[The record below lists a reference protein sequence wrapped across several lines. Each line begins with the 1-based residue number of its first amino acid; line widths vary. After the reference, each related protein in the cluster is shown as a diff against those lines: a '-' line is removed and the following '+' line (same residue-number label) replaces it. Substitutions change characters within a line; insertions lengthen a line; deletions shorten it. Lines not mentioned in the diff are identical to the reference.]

1 MELIRITNAELAFGE
16 GKILDNTDFRLHTGE
31 RVCLVGRNGAGKSTL
46 MKILM
51 GKQNLD
57 DGQMV
62 ISNNVQ
68 LGMLEQDPPES
79 CELSIFDFVAQGVK
93 ENADLIL
100 RYHALIHT
108 ITEDPS
114 ETNLNKLANVQ
125 EQLEKANAWQDEQR
139 IEQVLSTLALDAETK
154 VSDLSGGWLRKLALA
169 KALVTNP
176 DVLLLDEPTNHLD
189 IESVLW
195 LEKFLKAFSGTIVFI
210 SHDRAFIRGL
220 STRILDL
227 DRGQL
232 KNYPGDYDL
241 YIEQKQHDLQV
252 EDQQNALFDKRLAEE
267 EVWIRQG
274 IKARRT
280 RNEGRVRSLEKL
292 RVERQQRR
300 EVRNQKDINIS
311 QGDRSGKLVFE
322 SENLTM
328 AFDDQTIIRS
338 LDLLITRGD
347 RLALIGANGTGK
359 STLIKLIMEQLQP
372 TSGKLRVG
380 VNLDIAY
387 FDQHRDALDPDKTVQ
402 DTVSEGKQDVI
413 VNGRSRHVLG
423 YLQDFLFS
431 PKRART
437 PVRALSGG
445 EKNRLLLARL
455 FLRPSNLLILDEP
468 TNDLDIET
476 LELLEEVVANY
487 AGTVLLVSHDRDF
500 VNNCV
505 NTCLYF
511 DGSGEIKQ
519 IVGGYDDV
527 DSYLAIKEAQRK
539 QLAEGVD
546 KKKQSTK
553 NADKSTKETNI
564 DNVKANSSVKNATN
578 TATNSAVKKK
588 LSYKETRELEVLP
601 GEIDELENLMAS
613 LQETVNKADFFSKD
627 SEFTKKILNQLQE
640 TESKLEVAFDRWQE
654 LDEA

>member
-1 MELIRITNAELAFGE
+1 
-16 GKILDNTDFRLHTGE
+16 
-31 RVCLVGRNGAGKSTL
+31 
-46 MKILM
+46 MKVLM
-51 GKQNLD
+51 GLQNLD
-57 DGQMV
+57 DGQILKSSTM
-62 ISNNVQ
+62 Q
-68 LGMLEQDPPES
+68 LAMLEQDPPES
-79 CELSIFDFVAQGVK
+79 SDSSVFDFVAQGVS
-93 ENADLIL
+93 ENADLIS
-100 RYHALIHT
+100 RYHGLIHL
-108 ITEDPS
+108 IGEDPS
-114 ETNLNKLANVQ
+114 EKNLNKLAKVQ
-125 EQLEKANAWQDEQR
+125 DELEQAGAWQDEQR
-139 IEQVLSTLALDAETK
+139 IEQVMSTLSLDPDAK
-154 VSDLSGGWLRKLALA
+154 ICDLSGGWLRKLALA

-176 DVLLLDEPTNHLD
+176 DILLLDEPTNHLD

-195 LEKFLKAFSGTIVFI
+195 LEKFLKDFAGTIIFI

-232 KNYPGDYDL
+232 KSYPGDYDL

-252 EDQQNALFDKRLAEE
+252 EVQQNALFDKKLAEE

-292 RVERQQRR
+292 RLERKARR
-300 EVRNQKDINIS
+300 EVRNQSTMNIS

-322 SENLTM
+322 AEDVTV
-328 AFDDQTIIRS
+328 AFDEKVVINK
-338 LDLLITRGD
+338 LNLLISRND

-359 STLIKLIMEQLQP
+359 STLIKLIMEKLKA
-372 TSGKLRVG
+372 TSGKMRSG
-380 VNLDIAY
+380 VNLEIAY
-387 FDQHRDALDPDKTVQ
+387 FDQHREALDINKTVQ
-402 DTVSEGKQDVI
+402 DIVGEGKQEVM
-413 VNGRSRHVLG
+413 VNGRTRHVLG

-487 AGTVLLVSHDRDF
+487 AGTVILVSHDRDF

-511 DGSGEIKQ
+511 DGTGHINQ

-527 DSYLAIKEAQRK
+527 DSYLALKEEERQRQLSSISQKESQQKAITSTKKEAPK
-539 QLAEGVD
+539 L
-546 KKKQSTK
+546 T
-553 NADKSTKETNI
+553 
-564 DNVKANSSVKNATN
+564 
-578 TATNSAVKKK
+578 KKK
-588 LSYKETRELEVLP
+588 LSFKETKELEELP
-601 GEIDELENLMAS
+601 KIIDNLENEIAE
-613 LQETVNKADFFSKD
+613 LQELVNQSDFFSQD
-627 SEFTKKILNQLQE
+627 EQHTKKILNQLSE
-640 TESKLEVAFDRWQE
+640 NESKLDVAYTRWQE
-654 LDEA
+654 LDEL

>member
-1 MELIRITNAELAFGE
+1 MELLRIANGELAFGE
-16 GKILDNTDFRLHTGE
+16 EKILDKADLSVQTGE
-31 RVCLVGRNGAGKSTL
+31 RICLVGRNGAGKSTL
-46 MKILM
+46 MKVLM
-51 GKQNLD
+51 GLQNLD
-57 DGQMV
+57 DGQ
-62 ISNNVQ
+62 ILKSNTMQ
-68 LGMLEQDPPES
+68 LAMLEQDPPES
-79 CELSIFDFVAQGVK
+79 SDLSVFDYVAQGVS
-93 ENADLIL
+93 ENADLL
-100 RYHALIHT
+100 SRYHGLIHL
-108 ITEDPS
+108 IGEDPS
-114 ETNLNKLANVQ
+114 EKNLNKLSKVQ
-125 EQLEKANAWQDEQR
+125 DELEQAGAWQDEQR
-139 IEQVLSTLALDAETK
+139 IEQAMSTLSLNPDAK
-154 VSDLSGGWLRKLALA
+154 ICDLSGGWLRKLALA

-176 DVLLLDEPTNHLD
+176 DILLLDEPTNHLD

-195 LEKFLKAFSGTIVFI
+195 LEKFLKDFAGTIIFI

-232 KNYPGDYDL
+232 KSYPGDYDL

-252 EDQQNALFDKRLAEE
+252 EEQRNALFDKKLAEE

-292 RVERQQRR
+292 RLERKARR
-300 EVRNQKDINIS
+300 EVRNQSTMNIS

-322 SENLTM
+322 AEDVTV
-328 AFDDQTIIRS
+328 AFDDKVVINK
-338 LDLLITRGD
+338 LNLLISRND

-359 STLIKLIMEQLQP
+359 STLIKLIMEKLKA
-372 TSGKLRVG
+372 TSGKMRSG
-380 VNLDIAY
+380 VNLEIAY
-387 FDQHRDALDPDKTVQ
+387 FDQHREALDINKTVQ
-402 DTVSEGKQDVI
+402 EIVGEGKQEVV
-413 VNGRSRHVLG
+413 VNGKPRHVLG

-487 AGTVLLVSHDRDF
+487 AGTVILVSHDRDF

-511 DGSGEIKQ
+511 DGTGHINQ

-527 DSYLAIKEAQRK
+527 DDYLALKEEQR
-539 QLAEGVD
+539 QLHLSAVN
-546 KKKQSTK
+546 Q
-553 NADKSTKETNI
+553 KETQKKSASTTKKGATQTI
-564 DNVKANSSVKNATN
+564 QAAKN
-578 TATNSAVKKK
+578 K
-588 LSYKETRELEVLP
+588 LSFKENKELEELP
-601 GEIDELENLMAS
+601 KIIDSLETEIAD
-613 LQETVNKADFFSKD
+613 LQDQVNQSDFFSQDEKH
-627 SEFTKKILNQLQE
+627 TKKILNQLSE
-640 TESKLEVAFDRWQE
+640 NESKLDIAYTRWQE
-654 LDEA
+654 LDEI

>member
-1 MELIRITNAELAFGE
+1 MELLRIANGELAFGTD
-16 GKILDNTDFRLHTGE
+16 KILDKADLSVQTGE
-31 RVCLVGRNGAGKSTL
+31 RICLVGRNGAGKSTL
-46 MKILM
+46 MKVLM
-51 GKQNLD
+51 GYQNLD
-57 DGQMV
+57 DGQILKSSTM
-62 ISNNVQ
+62 
-68 LGMLEQDPPES
+68 LMAMLEQDPPES
-79 CELSIFDFVAQGVK
+79 SDVNVFDYVAQGVK
-93 ENADLIL
+93 ENADLIT
-100 RYHALIHT
+100 RYHSLIHL
-108 ITEDPS
+108 IGEDPS
-114 ETNLNKLANVQ
+114 EKNLNKLAKVQ
-125 EQLEKANAWQDEQR
+125 DELEQANAWQDEQR
-139 IEQVLSTLALDAETK
+139 IEQVMSTLSLNGDAK
-154 VSDLSGGWLRKLALA
+154 ISDLSGGWLRKVALA

-176 DVLLLDEPTNHLD
+176 DILLLDEPTNHLD
-189 IESVLW
+189 IASVLW
-195 LEKFLKAFSGTIVFI
+195 LEKFLKDFAGTIIFI

-232 KNYPGDYDL
+232 KSYPGDYDL

-252 EDQQNALFDKRLAEE
+252 EEQQNALFDKRLAEE

-292 RVERQQRR
+292 RLERKARR
-300 EVRNQKDINIS
+300 EVRNQSTMNIT

-322 SENLTM
+322 AKDVTV
-328 AFDDQTIIRS
+328 AFDDKVIIDK
-338 LDLLITRGD
+338 LNLLISRND

-359 STLIKLIMEQLQP
+359 STLIKLIMEKLKQ
-372 TSGKLRVG
+372 TSGEMRSG
-380 VNLDIAY
+380 VNLEVAY
-387 FDQHRDALDPDKTVQ
+387 FDQHREALDLNQTVQ
-402 DTVSEGKQDVI
+402 EIVGEGKQEVM

-437 PVRALSGG
+437 PVKALSGG

-487 AGTVLLVSHDRDF
+487 SGTVILVSHDRDF

-511 DGSGEIKQ
+511 DGTGRINQ

-527 DSYLAIKEAQRK
+527 DSYLALKEEQR
-539 QLAEGVD
+539 QLHVAAEN
-546 KKKQSTK
+546 KKVTQQNKVEPTK
-553 NADKSTKETNI
+553 KETPQ
-564 DNVKANSSVKNATN
+564 AS
-578 TATNSAVKKK
+578 KKK
-588 LSYKETRELEVLP
+588 LSFKEAKELAELP
-601 GEIDELENLMAS
+601 ELIDDLENKIAD
-613 LQETVNKADFFSKD
+613 LQEQVNQSDFFSKD
-627 SEFTKKILNQLQE
+627 EKFTKNILNQLGE
-640 TESKLEVAFDRWQE
+640 NESKLDLVYTRWQE
-654 LDEA
+654 LDEL

>member
-1 MELIRITNAELAFGE
+1 MELLRIANGELAFGE
-16 GKILDNTDFRLHTGE
+16 DKILNKADLSVQTGE
-31 RVCLVGRNGAGKSTL
+31 RICLVGRNGAGKSTL

-51 GKQNLD
+51 DLQGLD
-57 DGQMV
+57 DGQILKSSTMKM
-62 ISNNVQ
+62 S
-68 LGMLEQDPPES
+68 MLEQDPPES
-79 CELSIFDFVAQGVK
+79 SDISVFDYVAEGVK
-93 ENADLIL
+93 ENAELIR
-100 RYHALIHT
+100 RYHALIHL
-108 ITEDPS
+108 IGEDPS
-114 ETNLNKLANVQ
+114 DKNLNKLANVQ
-125 EQLEKANAWQDEQR
+125 EELEKANAWLDEQR
-139 IEQVLSTLALDAETK
+139 IDQAMTTLSLDPDARIC
-154 VSDLSGGWLRKLALA
+154 DLSGGWLRKVALA
-169 KALVTNP
+169 KALVTSP
-176 DVLLLDEPTNHLD
+176 DILLLDEPTNHLD

-195 LEKFLKAFSGTIVFI
+195 LEQFLKDFAGTIIFI

-227 DRGQL
+227 DRGKL
-232 KNYPGDYDL
+232 KSYPGDYDL

-252 EDQQNALFDKRLAEE
+252 EDQQNALFDKKLAEE

-274 IKARRT
+274 VKARRT

-292 RVERQQRR
+292 RLERTARR
-300 EVRNQKDINIS
+300 DVRNQSTMNIT

-322 SENLTM
+322 AEDVKVAFGDNVVIENLN
-328 AFDDQTIIRS
+328 
-338 LDLLITRGD
+338 LLITRND

-359 STLIKLIMEQLQP
+359 STLIKLIMEKQAA
-372 TSGKLRVG
+372 TSGKMRSG

-387 FDQHRDALDPDKTVQ
+387 FDQHREALDLNLTVQ
-402 DTVSEGKQDVI
+402 EIVGEGKQEVV

-487 AGTVLLVSHDRDF
+487 AGTVILVSHDRDF

-511 DGSGEIKQ
+511 DGTGQINQ

-527 DSYLAIKEAQRK
+527 DDYLALKKVQRDNMADGAEKKISQEKQPRNTVTAAVNNESVAPEAK
-539 QLAEGVD
+539 
-546 KKKQSTK
+546 
-553 NADKSTKETNI
+553 
-564 DNVKANSSVKNATN
+564 
-578 TATNSAVKKK
+578 KKK
-588 LSYKETRELEVLP
+588 LSFKEARELEMLP
-601 GEIDELENLMAS
+601 GKIDEVESLIDS
-613 LQETVNKADFFSKD
+613 LQAQVNDADFFSQD
-627 SEFTKKILNQLQE
+627 EKITQKVLNQLA
-640 TESKLEVAFDRWQE
+640 ESESNLEIVYARWQE
-654 LDEA
+654 LDDQ

>member
-1 MELIRITNAELAFGE
+1 MELLRIANGELAFGE
-16 GKILDNTDFRLHTGE
+16 DKILNKADLSVQTGE
-31 RVCLVGRNGAGKSTL
+31 RICLVGRNGAGKSTL

-51 GKQNLD
+51 DLQGLD
-57 DGQMV
+57 DGQILKSSTMKM
-62 ISNNVQ
+62 S
-68 LGMLEQDPPES
+68 MLEQDPPES
-79 CELSIFDFVAQGVK
+79 SDISVFDYVAEGVK
-93 ENADLIL
+93 ENAELIR
-100 RYHALIHT
+100 RYHALIHL
-108 ITEDPS
+108 IGEDPS
-114 ETNLNKLANVQ
+114 EKNLNKLANVQ
-125 EQLEKANAWQDEQR
+125 EELEKANAWLDEQR
-139 IEQVLSTLALDAETK
+139 IDQAMTTLSLDPEARIC
-154 VSDLSGGWLRKLALA
+154 DLSGGWLRKVALA
-169 KALVTNP
+169 KALVTSP
-176 DVLLLDEPTNHLD
+176 DILLLDEPTNHLD

-195 LEKFLKAFSGTIVFI
+195 LEQFLKDFAGTIIFI

-227 DRGQL
+227 DRGKL
-232 KNYPGDYDL
+232 KSYPGDYDL

-252 EDQQNALFDKRLAEE
+252 EEQQNALFDKKLAEE

-274 IKARRT
+274 VKARRT

-292 RVERQQRR
+292 RLERTARR
-300 EVRNQKDINIS
+300 DVRNQSTMNIT

-322 SENLTM
+322 AEDVQV
-328 AFDDQTIIRS
+328 AFGDNVVIES
-338 LDLLITRGD
+338 LNLLITRND

-359 STLIKLIMEQLQP
+359 STLIKLIMEKQAA
-372 TSGKLRVG
+372 TSGKMRSG

-387 FDQHRDALDPDKTVQ
+387 FDQHREALDLNLTVQ
-402 DTVSEGKQDVI
+402 EIVGEGKQEVM

-487 AGTVLLVSHDRDF
+487 AGTVILVSHDRDF

-511 DGSGEIKQ
+511 DGTGQINQ

-527 DSYLAIKEAQRK
+527 DDYLALKEVQRK
-539 QLAEGVD
+539 NMAEGLQKKSNNEKQHSSSSD
-546 KKKQSTK
+546 K
-553 NADKSTKETNI
+553 
-564 DNVKANSSVKNATN
+564 NSVPIELVVA
-578 TATNSAVKKK
+578 KKK
-588 LSYKETRELEVLP
+588 LSFKESRELEALP
-601 GEIDELENLMAS
+601 EKIDELENSIDEFQA
-613 LQETVNKADFFSKD
+613 QVNDADFFSQD
-627 SEFTKKILNQLQE
+627 EKITQKVLNQLSDC
-640 TESKLEVAFDRWQE
+640 ESNLEKVYARWQE
-654 LDEA
+654 LDDQ

>member
-1 MELIRITNAELAFGE
+1 MELLRIANGELAFGE
-16 GKILDNTDFRLHTGE
+16 DKILDKAELSIQTGE
-31 RVCLVGRNGAGKSTL
+31 RICLVGRNGAGKSTL

-51 GKQNLD
+51 GLQNMD
-57 DGQMV
+57 DGQILKSSTM
-62 ISNNVQ
+62 Q
-68 LGMLEQDPPES
+68 MAMLEQDPPES
-79 CELSIFDFVAQGVK
+79 SDQSVFDYVAEGVK
-93 ENADLIL
+93 ENAELIR
-100 RYHALIHT
+100 RYHALIHL
-108 ITEDPS
+108 IGEDPS
-114 ETNLNKLANVQ
+114 EKNLDKLSRVQ
-125 EQLEKANAWQDEQR
+125 EELEQANAWQDEQR
-139 IEQVLSTLALDAETK
+139 IEQAMSTLSLNPDAK
-154 VSDLSGGWLRKLALA
+154 ICDLSGGWLRKVALA
-169 KALVTNP
+169 KALVTSP
-176 DVLLLDEPTNHLD
+176 DILLLDEPTNHLD

-195 LEKFLKAFSGTIVFI
+195 LEKFLKDFAGTIIFI

-232 KNYPGDYDL
+232 KSYPGDYDL

-252 EDQQNALFDKRLAEE
+252 EVQQNALFDKKLAEE

-274 IKARRT
+274 VKARRT

-292 RVERQQRR
+292 RKERTARR
-300 EVRNQKDINIS
+300 DVRNQSTMNIT

-322 SENLTM
+322 AEEVKV
-328 AFDDQTIIRS
+328 AFGDKVVIES
-338 LDLLITRGD
+338 LNLLISRND

-359 STLIKLIMEQLQP
+359 STLIKLIMEKQAA
-372 TSGKLRVG
+372 TSGKMRSG

-387 FDQHRDALDPDKTVQ
+387 FDQHREALDLNQTVQ
-402 DTVSEGKQDVI
+402 EIVGEGKQEVM

-487 AGTVLLVSHDRDF
+487 AGTVILVSHDRDF

-511 DGSGEIKQ
+511 DGTGQINQ

-527 DSYLAIKEAQRK
+527 DDYLALKTAQRQNMADSAEQKTK
-539 QLAEGVD
+539 QV
-546 KKKQSTK
+546 KQEKQTDNK
-553 NADKSTKETNI
+553 PADTEPVAK
-564 DNVKANSSVKNATN
+564 
-578 TATNSAVKKK
+578 KKK
-588 LSYKETRELEVLP
+588 LSFKEARELEALP
-601 GEIDELENLMAS
+601 EKIDELENLIDS
-613 LQETVNKADFFSKD
+613 LQAQVNDADFFSKD
-627 SEFTKKILNQLQE
+627 EKITKKVLNQLSDC
-640 TESKLEVAFDRWQE
+640 ESNLEIVYARWQE
-654 LDEA
+654 LDDQ

>member
-1 MELIRITNAELAFGE
+1 MELLRIANGELAFGE
-16 GKILDNTDFRLHTGE
+16 DKILDKAELSIQTGE
-31 RVCLVGRNGAGKSTL
+31 RICLVGRNGAGKSTL
-46 MKILM
+46 MKVLM
-51 GKQNLD
+51 GQQNLD
-57 DGQMV
+57 DGQILKSSTM
-62 ISNNVQ
+62 Q
-68 LGMLEQDPPES
+68 MAMLEQDPPES
-79 CELSIFDFVAQGVK
+79 SDMTVFDYVAEGVK
-93 ENADLIL
+93 ENAKLIR
-100 RYHALIHT
+100 RYHTLIQL
-108 ITEDPS
+108 ITDDPS
-114 ETNLNKLANVQ
+114 EKNLNKLAHVQ
-125 EQLEKANAWQDEQR
+125 EELEQANAWQDEQR
-139 IEQVLSTLALDAETK
+139 IEQAMSTLSLNSDAK
-154 VSDLSGGWLRKLALA
+154 ICDLSGGWLRKVALA
-169 KALVTNP
+169 KALVTSP
-176 DVLLLDEPTNHLD
+176 DILLLDEPTNHLD

-195 LEKFLKAFSGTIVFI
+195 LEQFLKDFAGTIIFI

-232 KNYPGDYDL
+232 KSYPGDYDE

-252 EDQQNALFDKRLAEE
+252 EVQQNALFDKKLAEE

-292 RVERQQRR
+292 RKERTARR
-300 EVRNQKDINIS
+300 DVRNQSTMNIT

-322 SENLTM
+322 AEGVDV
-328 AFDDQTIIRS
+328 AFGDKVVIKQ
-338 LDLLITRGD
+338 LNLLISRND

-359 STLIKLIMEQLQP
+359 STLIKLIMEKQ
-372 TSGKLRVG
+372 TASAGKMRSG

-387 FDQHRDALDPDKTVQ
+387 FDQHREALDLSQTVQ
-402 DTVSEGKQDVI
+402 EIVGEGKQEVM

-455 FLRPSNLLILDEP
+455 FLKPSNLLILDEP

-487 AGTVLLVSHDRDF
+487 AGTVILVSHDRDF

-505 NTCLYF
+505 NSCLYF
-511 DGSGEIKQ
+511 DGTGQINQ

-527 DSYLAIKEAQRK
+527 DSYLAIKNLQRK
-539 QLAEGVD
+539 NMTEGLE
-546 KKKQSTK
+546 KKSQTNDVTK
-553 NADKSTKETNI
+553 TQP
-564 DNVKANSSVKNATN
+564 VQATN
-578 TATNSAVKKK
+578 LVTETSKKKK
-588 LSYKETRELEVLP
+588 LSFKESRELEMLP
-601 GEIDELENLMAS
+601 EKIDALETTISEL
-613 LQETVNKADFFSKD
+613 QIQVNDAGFFNQD
-627 SEFTKKILNQLQE
+627 EKITQQVLNQLAKE
-640 TESKLEVAFDRWQE
+640 ESNLELVYARWQK
-654 LDEA
+654 LDEE

>member
-1 MELIRITNAELAFGE
+1 MELLRIANGELAFGE
-16 GKILDNTDFRLHTGE
+16 DKILDKAELSIQTGE
-31 RVCLVGRNGAGKSTL
+31 RICLVGRNGAGKSTL

-51 GKQNLD
+51 GLQNLD
-57 DGQMV
+57 DGQILKSSTM
-62 ISNNVQ
+62 Q
-68 LGMLEQDPPES
+68 LAMLEQDPPES
-79 CELSIFDFVAQGVK
+79 SDVSVFDYVAEGVK
-93 ENADLIL
+93 ENAELIR
-100 RYHALIHT
+100 RYHALIHL
-108 ITEDPS
+108 ISEDPS
-114 ETNLNKLANVQ
+114 EKNLDKLSRVQ
-125 EQLEKANAWQDEQR
+125 EELEKANAWQDEQR
-139 IEQVLSTLALDAETK
+139 IEQAMSTLSLNAEAK
-154 VSDLSGGWLRKLALA
+154 ICDLSGGWLRKVALA

-176 DVLLLDEPTNHLD
+176 DILLLDEPTNHLD

-195 LEKFLKAFSGTIVFI
+195 LEKFLKDFAGTIIFI

-232 KNYPGDYDL
+232 KSYPGDYDL

-252 EDQQNALFDKRLAEE
+252 EVQQNALFDKKLAEE

-274 IKARRT
+274 VKARRT

-292 RVERQQRR
+292 RKERSARR
-300 EVRNQKDINIS
+300 DVRSQSTMNIT

-322 SENLTM
+322 AENVKV
-328 AFDDQTIIRS
+328 AFGDKVIIES
-338 LDLLITRGD
+338 LDLLISRND

-359 STLIKLIMEQLQP
+359 STLIKLIMEKLP
-372 TSGKLRVG
+372 ATSGKMRSG

-387 FDQHRDALDPDKTVQ
+387 FDQHREALDLNQTVQ
-402 DTVSEGKQDVI
+402 EIVGEGKQEVM
-413 VNGRSRHVLG
+413 VNGKSRHVLG

-487 AGTVLLVSHDRDF
+487 AGTVILVSHDRDF

-511 DGSGEIKQ
+511 DGTGQVNQ

-527 DSYLAIKEAQRK
+527 DSYLALKESQRQIMADSAEKKAK
-539 QLAEGVD
+539 QE
-546 KKKQSTK
+546 KQANNKTK
-553 NADKSTKETNI
+553 QTKSVSVEPITK
-564 DNVKANSSVKNATN
+564 
-578 TATNSAVKKK
+578 KKK
-588 LSYKETRELEVLP
+588 LSFKETRELETLP
-601 GEIDELENLMAS
+601 EKIDELEHLIDS
-613 LQETVNKADFFSKD
+613 LQAQVNEADFFSQDEKK
-627 SEFTKKILNQLQE
+627 TKKVLNQLSDC
-640 TESKLEVAFDRWQE
+640 ESNLEIIYARWQE
-654 LDEA
+654 LDDE

>member
-1 MELIRITNAELAFGE
+1 MIG
-16 GKILDNTDFRLHTGE
+16 
-31 RVCLVGRNGAGKSTL
+31 
-46 MKILM
+46 
-51 GKQNLD
+51 
-57 DGQMV
+57 
-62 ISNNVQ
+62 
-68 LGMLEQDPPES
+68 
-79 CELSIFDFVAQGVK
+79 
-93 ENADLIL
+93 
-100 RYHALIHT
+100 
-108 ITEDPS
+108 EDPS
-114 ETNLNKLANVQ
+114 DKNLNKLANVQ
-125 EQLEKANAWQDEQR
+125 EELEKANAWLDEQR
-139 IEQVLSTLALDAETK
+139 IDQAMTTLSLDADAK
-154 VSDLSGGWLRKLALA
+154 ICDLSGGWLRKVALA
-169 KALVTNP
+169 KALVTSP
-176 DVLLLDEPTNHLD
+176 DILLLDEPTNHLD

-195 LEKFLKAFSGTIVFI
+195 LEQFLKDFAGTIIFI

-227 DRGQL
+227 DRGKL
-232 KNYPGDYDL
+232 KSYPGDYDL

-252 EDQQNALFDKRLAEE
+252 EEQQNALFDKKLAEE

-274 IKARRT
+274 VKARRT

-292 RVERQQRR
+292 RLERTARR
-300 EVRNQKDINIS
+300 DVRNQSTMNIT

-322 SENLTM
+322 AEDVSVAFGDNVVIENLN
-328 AFDDQTIIRS
+328 
-338 LDLLITRGD
+338 LLISRND

-359 STLIKLIMEQLQP
+359 STLIKLIMEKQAA
-372 TSGKLRVG
+372 TSGKMRSG

-387 FDQHRDALDPDKTVQ
+387 FDQHREALDLNLTVQ
-402 DTVSEGKQDVI
+402 EIVGEGKQEVV

-511 DGSGEIKQ
+511 DGTGQINQ

-527 DSYLAIKEAQRK
+527 DEYLALKQTQR
-539 QLAEGVD
+539 QSMAEGVQQ
-546 KKKQSTK
+546 KSNQEKQTK
-553 NADKSTKETNI
+553 NSATSAQSNGSTEPE
-564 DNVKANSSVKNATN
+564 VK
-578 TATNSAVKKK
+578 KKK
-588 LSYKETRELEVLP
+588 LSFKDARELEMLP
-601 GEIDELENLMAS
+601 EKIDELEKLIDS
-613 LQETVNKADFFSKD
+613 LQAQVNDADFFSKD
-627 SEFTKKILNQLQE
+627 DKTTQKVLNQLA
-640 TESKLEVAFDRWQE
+640 ESESNLEIVYARWQE
-654 LDEA
+654 LDDQ

>member
-1 MELIRITNAELAFGE
+1 MELLRIANGELAFGE
-16 GKILDNTDFRLHTGE
+16 EKILDKANLSVQTGE
-31 RVCLVGRNGAGKSTL
+31 RICLVGRNGAGKSTL
-46 MKILM
+46 MKVLM
-51 GKQNLD
+51 GLQNLD
-57 DGQMV
+57 DGQ
-62 ISNNVQ
+62 ILKSNTMQ
-68 LGMLEQDPPES
+68 LAMLEQDPPES
-79 CELSIFDFVAQGVK
+79 SDLSVFDYVAQGVS
-93 ENADLIL
+93 ENADLL
-100 RYHALIHT
+100 SRYHSLIHL
-108 ITEDPS
+108 IGEDPS
-114 ETNLNKLANVQ
+114 EKNLNKLAKVQ
-125 EQLEKANAWQDEQR
+125 DELEQAGAWQDEQR
-139 IEQVLSTLALDAETK
+139 IEQAMSTLSLNPDARIC
-154 VSDLSGGWLRKLALA
+154 DLSGGWLRKLALA

-176 DVLLLDEPTNHLD
+176 DILLLDEPTNHLD

-195 LEKFLKAFSGTIVFI
+195 LEKFLKDFAGTIIFI

-232 KNYPGDYDL
+232 KSYPGDYDL

-252 EDQQNALFDKRLAEE
+252 EEQQNALFDKKLAEE

-292 RVERQQRR
+292 RLERKARR
-300 EVRNQKDINIS
+300 EVRNQSTMNIS

-322 SENLTM
+322 AEDVTV
-328 AFDDQTIIRS
+328 AFGDKVVINK
-338 LDLLITRGD
+338 LNLLINRND

-359 STLIKLIMEQLQP
+359 STLIKLIMEKLKA
-372 TSGKLRVG
+372 TSGKMRSG
-380 VNLDIAY
+380 VNLEIAY
-387 FDQHRDALDPDKTVQ
+387 FDQHREALDINKTVQ
-402 DTVSEGKQDVI
+402 EIVGEGKQEVV
-413 VNGRSRHVLG
+413 VNGKPRHVLG

-487 AGTVLLVSHDRDF
+487 SGTVILVSHDRDF

-511 DGSGEIKQ
+511 DGTGQINQ

-527 DSYLAIKEAQRK
+527 DDYLALKEEQRLLHLSAVNQKEKQQKSVSATNKEAPQ
-539 QLAEGVD
+539 
-546 KKKQSTK
+546 
-553 NADKSTKETNI
+553 
-564 DNVKANSSVKNATN
+564 AT
-578 TATNSAVKKK
+578 KKK
-588 LSYKETRELEVLP
+588 LSFKESKELEELP
-601 GEIDELENLMAS
+601 KIIEHLETEISE
-613 LQETVNKADFFSKD
+613 LQEQVNQSDFFSQDEKH
-627 SEFTKKILNQLQE
+627 TKKILNQLSE
-640 TESKLEVAFDRWQE
+640 NESKLDIAYTRWQE
-654 LDEA
+654 LDEI